1 MRKFLVKED
10 IIIFSKVVLNKDEV
24 IELNDVYHLEYDE
37 SKIPLNIDSI
47 INDKRF
53 KEIIE
58 QKQELNFDVQEL
70 TEEEDLEVKK
80 FRIQLDVTTNRKK
93 LREIE
98 NFMRKTLEE
107 ML

>member
-10 IIIFSKVVLNKDEV
+10 VLFFNTEV
-24 IELNDVYHLEYDE
+24 LKKGETIELE
-37 SKIPLNIDSI
+37 SFYNVDKGDIKFPLSI
-47 INDKRF
+47 EDILNDKRF
-53 KEIIE
+53 QEVKE
-58 QKQELNFDVQEL
+58 QKQELKFEVQEL
-70 TEEEDLEVKK
+70 TEEEDLEVKR
-80 FRIQLDVTTNRKK
+80 FRIQLDVMTNRKK

>member
-1 MRKFLVKED
+1 MRKFKVKEN
-10 IIIFSKVVLNKDEV
+10 VVFFATEV
-24 IELNDVYHLEYDE
+24 FTQGQIIELEEVYSVD
-37 SKIPLNIDSI
+37 KDGIKFPLTIKDILS
-47 INDKRF
+47 DKRF
-53 KEIIE
+53 EEIIE
-58 QKQELNFDVQEL
+58 QKQELNFDVKEI
-70 TEEEDLEVKK
+70 TEDEELEVKK

>member
-1 MRKFLVKED
+1 MRKFLIKED
-10 IIIFSKVVLNKDEV
+10 VIFVNTTVLTKDEI
-24 IELNDVYHLEYDE
+24 IEVDDVYHID
-37 SKIPLNIDSI
+37 KNGIKFPLTIENILT
-47 INDKRF
+47 DKRF
-53 KEIIE
+53 QEIIE
-58 QKQELNFDVQEL
+58 HKQELNFDVQEI
-70 TEEEDLEVKK
+70 TEDEELEVKK

>member
-1 MRKFLVKED
+1 MRKFLIKED
-10 IIIFSKVVLNKDEV
+10 VIFFNITVLSKDQV
-24 IELNDVYHLEYDE
+24 IEVDDVY
-37 SKIPLNIDSI
+37 NIDKDGI
-47 INDKRF
+47 KCPLTIENILTDKRF

-58 QKQELNFDVQEL
+58 QKQELNFDVKEI
-70 TEEEDLEVKK
+70 TEDEELEVKK
-80 FRIQLDVTTNRKK
+80 FRIQLDVTTNLKK

>member
-1 MRKFLVKED
+1 MRKFLVIDEVVFFNTL
-10 IIIFSKVVLNKDEV
+10 IFSKDETIEVDDVYQVDKDGIKFPLSIKDILIDKRFQEV
-24 IELNDVYHLEYDE
+24 IE
-37 SKIPLNIDSI
+37 P
-47 INDKRF
+47 
-53 KEIIE
+53 
-58 QKQELNFDVQEL
+58 KQELNFDVQEV
-70 TEEEDLEVKK
+70 TEDEELEIKK

>member
-1 MRKFLVKED
+1 MKKFLIKENV
-10 IIIFSKVVLNKDEV
+10 IFFGTTILSKDEI
-24 IELNDVYHLEYDE
+24 IEVDDVYNVD
-37 SKIPLNIDSI
+37 KNGIKFPLSVKDILS
-47 INDKRF
+47 DKRF
-53 KEIIE
+53 QEIIE
-58 QKQELNFDVQEL
+58 QKQELIFDVQEI
-70 TEEEDLEVKK
+70 TDDEELEVKK